1 MKLILSLLVFLAFQ
15 APLFSQ
21 NIFEEK
27 FEGCNTDHFVMESD
41 SISVRLK
48 GAGLLEILEDNFD
61 ENVVKKIQG
70 DLTLQVLV
78 DLQGNSCLLSIENK
92 TNIATESLNIKEII
106 DNKLKW
112 YKPSKKTSP
121 ILAIRFSGA
130 AAEVVRIG
138 LNGKKGFHQLKGQ
151 P

>member
-1 MKLILSLLVFLAFQ
+1 MKFYWYLILFLATYGLN
-15 APLFSQ
+15 AQ

-27 FEGCNTDHFVMESD
+27 FEGCSTTHFLMESD
-41 SISVRLK
+41 SISVRSV
-48 GAGLLEILEDNFD
+48 GPGVLEILAKNFD
-61 ENVVKKIQG
+61 KEVVEKIKG
-70 DLTLQVLV
+70 DLSLQVLV

-112 YKPSKKTSP
+112 QKPPEKTSP
-121 ILAIRFSGA
+121 ILAIRFYGD
-130 AAEVVRIG
+130 AAEIIRMG
-138 LNGKKGFHQLKGQ
+138 LNGKKGFHELKGQ